1 MDDFIE
7 SVKDLVISTAE
18 LDFDEFKD
26 KELNKL
32 IISSI
37 KYITIIVAIENKYNF
52 EFEDE
57 CLLEGYFQTYEQLA
71 EYIQKAI
78 NRT

>member
-57 CLLEGYFQTYEQLA
+57 
-71 EYIQKAI
+71 
-78 NRT
+78 